1 MEKIEI
7 STETIRLDQLLKLA
21 GAVSTGGAVKM
32 LLEERRIL
40 VNGVTETVRRRK
52 LLLGDVVTVHT
63 ENGDEEYTTVRGE

>member
-63 ENGDEEYTTVRGE
+63 ENGDEEYITVRGE

>member
-40 VNGVTETVRRRK
+40 VNGVTETARRRK

>member
-40 VNGVTETVRRRK
+40 VNGVTETARRWK